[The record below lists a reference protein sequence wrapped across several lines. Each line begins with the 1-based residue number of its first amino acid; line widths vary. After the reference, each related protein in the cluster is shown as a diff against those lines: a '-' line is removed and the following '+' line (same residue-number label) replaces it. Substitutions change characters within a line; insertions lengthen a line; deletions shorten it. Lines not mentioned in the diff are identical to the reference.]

1 MTESRDSERMVRKAL
16 LDFFLILWYDICV
29 EYGVS
34 MPILCVD
41 AFCNAIFTV
50 ALPLKY
56 IKVLPRKARIIA
68 DVAPLA
74 EHCFDGCV

>member
-1 MTESRDSERMVRKAL
+1 M
-16 LDFFLILWYDICV
+16 

-34 MPILCVD
+34 MPILSVD